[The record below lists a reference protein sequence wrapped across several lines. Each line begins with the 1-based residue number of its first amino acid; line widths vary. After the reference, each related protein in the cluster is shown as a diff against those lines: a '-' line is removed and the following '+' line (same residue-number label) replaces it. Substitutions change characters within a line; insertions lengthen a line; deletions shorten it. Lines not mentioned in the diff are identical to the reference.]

1 MLIYGPDSWR
11 SRFKCYIQNWKDLG
25 SNPNFATLLSNAVIN
40 MGLVMLSL
48 DSGPKLAMG
57 Q

>member
-1 MLIYGPDSWR
+1 MLIYEPDSWR
-11 SRFKCYIQNWKDLG
+11 SRFKCYIHNWNDLG
-25 SNPNFATLLSNAVIN
+25 SNSNFATLLSNAVIN

-48 DSGPKLAMG
+48 DSGPKLPMG